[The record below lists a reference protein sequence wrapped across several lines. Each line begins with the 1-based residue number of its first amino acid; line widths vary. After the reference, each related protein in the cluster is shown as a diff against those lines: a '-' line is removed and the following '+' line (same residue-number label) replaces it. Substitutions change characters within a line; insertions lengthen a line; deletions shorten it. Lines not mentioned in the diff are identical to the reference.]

1 MTKMNEPRMN
11 MLTEISLTEKG
22 KFCVET
28 RNVKLIELSSRKVV
42 TRGWVVEKMG
52 RCCPRVRNCHL

>member
-1 MTKMNEPRMN
+1 MYVYTHTQNSAIKMKEPIICDKMNEPRMN

-28 RNVKLIELSSRKVV
+28 RNVKLIEL
-42 TRGWVVEKMG
+42 
-52 RCCPRVRNCHL
+52 